1 MIRVREVT
9 AGYGRVNVLKRVSL
23 DVEAGELV
31 CLVGANGAG
40 KSTLLRCIQGLL
52 PIGAGRIEI
61 DGQDVIGLSAEK
73 IVRRG
78 LSLVPETRELFSNL
92 TVTDNLFLGAYIHR
106 KEPHSARGRE
116 DAMQKVFSIF
126 PALAERRTARAADL
140 SGGQQQMLAIGRA
153 LMSRPR
159 ALMLDEPSL
168 GLAPLLV
175 RQIFAAISELRRSG
189 LAILLVEQ
197 NVRAALKLATR
208 AYVLETGSIVA
219 EGPADAL
226 ADDDRL
232 MRAYLGKTGER
243 KLAVEFQQVVSTHA
257 PDRP

>member
-1 MIRVREVT
+1 MIRVRDMI
-9 AGYGRVNVLKRVSL
+9 AGYGRITVLKHVSI
-23 DVEAGELV
+23 EIAAGELV
-31 CLVGANGAG
+31 CVVGANGAG

-52 PIGAGRIEI
+52 PINAGNIEI
-61 DGQDVIGLSAEK
+61 DGQDVSGLPAEK
-73 IVRRG
+73 IVQRG
-78 LSLVPETRELFSNL
+78 LSLVPETRELFSNM

-106 KEPHSARGRE
+106 KESGAVRMRAE
-116 DAMQKVFSIF
+116 AMQTVFSIF
-126 PALAERRTARAADL
+126 PGLYERRAACAANL

-168 GLAPLLV
+168 GLAPMLV
-175 RQIFAAISELRRSG
+175 RQIFDAISDLRRSG

-219 EGPADAL
+219 EGPADTL
-226 ADDDRL
+226 ANDDRII
-232 MRAYLGKTGER
+232 RAYLGKTGAS
-243 KLAVEFQQVVSTHA
+243 LASVDM
-257 PDRP
+257 PDVGR